1 MGNPNKKAILVVSFG
16 TSYNESRENTIG
28 AVERA
33 VAEAF
38 PDYDIRRAFTSRM
51 IIDKLKARD
60 GLVID
65 TVEEAVKGLAERG
78 YGDLVVLPTHVMNGT
93 EYDDMVNQL
102 LPYKRRFEKF
112 ALGNPVL
119 GTKEDFTEV
128 VGILAKE
135 TECYTGHKTAIVFMG
150 HGTDHEANVIYS
162 ELAQEFK
169 EAGYGNYVVGTV
181 EASPSLEDVIRLVG
195 QAGAKKVVL
204 IPLMIVAGDHV
215 SNDMAGDEEDSWKSR
230 LLAAGYEVECVMKGL
245 GEYREIQQLFVK
257 HVQQAMVQ
265 DLG

>member
-65 TVEEAVKGLAERG
+65 TVEEAVKGLAEGG

-195 QAGAKKVVL
+195 QTGAKKVVL